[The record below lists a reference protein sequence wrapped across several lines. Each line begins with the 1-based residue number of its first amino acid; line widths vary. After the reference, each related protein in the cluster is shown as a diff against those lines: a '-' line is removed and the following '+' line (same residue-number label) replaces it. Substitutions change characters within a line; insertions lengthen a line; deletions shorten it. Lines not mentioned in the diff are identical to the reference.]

1 MKTSSAYLLV
11 LPFRK
16 RTVDGS
22 SKVLVGCVT
31 LGPVVQN
38 RHVGYTI
45 FGSCTLYKQTDND
58 CSLLYIQIKSISAIC
73 IPQMFHQILRCLQN
87 IILILDARNNFYI
100 LSRRKSL
107 KQKKKMLAKETE
119 FS

>member
-1 MKTSSAYLLV
+1 MPIKKAEFVKLLKMKTSSAYLLV

-22 SKVLVGCVT
+22 SKVLVGCDT

-73 IPQMFHQILRCLQN
+73 IPQNVSSDI
-87 IILILDARNNFYI
+87 
-100 LSRRKSL
+100 KV
-107 KQKKKMLAKETE
+107 LAKYNINIRCT
-119 FS
+119 